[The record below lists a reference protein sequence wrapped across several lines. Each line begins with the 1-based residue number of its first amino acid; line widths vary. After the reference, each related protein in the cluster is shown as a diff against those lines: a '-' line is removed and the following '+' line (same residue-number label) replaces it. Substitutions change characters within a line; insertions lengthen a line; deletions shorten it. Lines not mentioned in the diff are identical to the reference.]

1 MEFVCRL
8 GTPDGRVR
16 EELREARDE
25 DLLRRE
31 LEREGYHVFD
41 LRARSL
47 TPRLALPKL
56 LRRRRHIPARTLL
69 IFNKELATLLKA
81 GLPLL
86 QALELMLERQRDPFF
101 RNVLTE
107 IRDGV
112 RTGEELSEAVGK
124 FGTVFP
130 PLYSS
135 SLKAGER
142 SGELELV
149 IRRFVRYQELLLDA
163 RKRVTAALVYPAV
176 LLTVSTIM
184 IIIMMIYVVPKFR
197 VLYRD
202 MNAHLPLITTMTLAI
217 SAFLRQNWPFFL
229 AVVVVLTFIVQRWTR
244 TASGRQ
250 AVDRWKLALPV
261 LGGIYHRFALSEM
274 TRALSTLLAGGIPLV
289 PSLETSIG
297 AVGNSFVR
305 QKLLPSI
312 QAVKEGQTL
321 NQALEDST
329 VFSPIAVD
337 MVKVGEATGALAT
350 MLSDL
355 SEFIDEEVETR
366 LQRLLTLIEPI
377 MLVLMGIIVAT
388 LLISVYL
395 PMYSVLGQGSF

>member
-16 EELREARDE
+16 EEVREARDE

-47 TPRLALPKL
+47 APHLALPKL
-56 LRRRRHIPARTLL
+56 LRHRRHIPARTLL

-86 QALELMLERQRDPFF
+86 QALDLMLERQRDPFF

-112 RTGEELSEAVGK
+112 RTGEELSDAVGK
-124 FGTVFP
+124 FGHVFP

-163 RKRVTAALVYPAV
+163 RKRVTSALVYPAV

-184 IIIMMIYVVPKFR
+184 IVIMMIYVVPKFR
-197 VLYRD
+197 MLYRD
-202 MNAHLPLITTMTLAI
+202 MNAHLPMLTTATLAI

-229 AVVVVLTFIVQRWTR
+229 VVVVVLTFSIQRWTK
-244 TASGRQ
+244 TATGRQ
-250 AVDRWKLALPV
+250 AVDRWKLSLPV

-305 QKLLPSI
+305 QKLVPSI
-312 QAVKEGQTL
+312 QAVKEGEPL
-321 NQALEDST
+321 NQALEDSG

-355 SEFIDEEVETR
+355 SEFIDEEVETK

>member
-16 EELREARDE
+16 EELREARDA

-31 LEREGYHVFD
+31 LEREGFHVFD

-47 TPRLALPKL
+47 TPRLAFPRLF
-56 LRRRRHIPARTLL
+56 RRRRHIPVRTLL

-86 QALELMLERQRDPFF
+86 QALDLMLERQRDPFF
-101 RNVLTE
+101 RNVLSE

-124 FGTVFP
+124 FGAAFP
-130 PLYSS
+130 LLYSS

-163 RKRVTAALVYPAV
+163 RKRVTSALVYPAV

-184 IIIMMIYVVPKFR
+184 IIIMLIYVVPKFR

-202 MNAHLPLITTMTLAI
+202 MNAHLPLITTVTLAV
-217 SAFLRQNWPFFL
+217 SEFLRQNWPFFL
-229 AVVVVLTFIVQRWTR
+229 AVLVALVLLTQRWTK

-250 AVDRWKLALPV
+250 AVDRWKLKLPV
-261 LGGIYHRFALSEM
+261 LGGIYHRFAISEM

-305 QKLLPSI
+305 RKLLPTI
-312 QAVKEGQTL
+312 QAVKEGETL
-321 NQALEDST
+321 NQALENSG

-350 MLSDL
+350 MLSDF

-377 MLVLMGIIVAT
+377 MLVMMGIIVAT